1 MLLKII
7 LLGIGVW
14 LVYLFFVKYN
24 RSIRPPQ
31 TPTAAPEEDMVRCA
45 QCSVHLPKSESILSG
60 GEFFCSQEHRRLR
73 QDKTEK

>member
-7 LLGIGVW
+7 LLGVGVW
-14 LVYLFFVKYN
+14 LVYLIFVKYN

-31 TPTAAPEEDMVRCA
+31 PPAAAPEEDMVRCA

-73 QDKTEK
+73 QDKTEI